1 MTASMDEE
9 APAMESMRWVGVD
22 VHAKE
27 SLAAVL
33 DRTTGEIS
41 TQRIIGRPE
50 QVVEWLATVAPP
62 FRAVY
67 EAGPTG
73 YGLARRER
81 AREAL
86 MSLFARPAT
95 S

>member
-33 DRTTGEIS
+33 DPATGEIN
-41 TQRIIGRPE
+41 TQRISGRP
-50 QVVEWLATVAPP
+50 VLRASARKAASPRACPRSSLAPEFPGGAAP
-62 FRAVY
+62 RA
-67 EAGPTG
+67 T
-73 YGLARRER
+73 LA
-81 AREAL
+81 
-86 MSLFARPAT
+86 
-95 S
+95 